1 MNKALCSLMIVLW
14 IPNVAAALGVS
25 DATTHIYLSEQVSQ
39 LTEQLKVMQAQ
50 LQEAMNANETL
61 TKSYEAVTGSY
72 DRVTGVY
79 DDVMKTKAF
88 LNDSYNTVMRQ
99 FKHYMA
105 LYEDLSD
112 PDKGDFETVKELLEG
127 VFDDPRTSTPEQNR
141 KRAEQE
147 YQVRQAAYKKAIE
160 DSEDILGSMSDRM
173 EKVQTLGGKIGKGKD
188 LKESQALTNSLLL
201 EILIVLQEQL
211 SMSMR
216 FQQAMALSEYSGVT
230 EDSIAARASAIKAVV
245 ERKDVLDYELSNF
258 RRAGIDDITDI
269 KAIMKQAAQQ

>member
-216 FQQAMALSEYSGVT
+216 FQQAMALSEYSASPRIQLRPGLQQSRPWSSERT
-230 EDSIAARASAIKAVV
+230 CSIMNCRI
-245 ERKDVLDYELSNF
+245 F
-258 RRAGIDDITDI
+258 AGRESMTSRT
-269 KAIMKQAAQQ
+269 

>member
-1 MNKALCSLMIVLW
+1 MSKALCSLMIVLW
-14 IPNVAAALGVS
+14 IPGVAAALGVS

-39 LTEQLKVMQAQ
+39 LTEQLEVMQAQ

-72 DRVTGVY
+72 ERVTGVY

-88 LNDSYNTVMRQ
+88 LNDSYSTVMRQ

-112 PDKGDFETVKELLEG
+112 PDKGDLETVKGLLEG
-127 VFDDPRTSTPEQNR
+127 VFGDPRTSTPEEDR

-147 YQVRQAAYKKAIE
+147 YQVRQEAYKKAIE
-160 DSEDILGSMSDRM
+160 DSEDILGSMGERM
-173 EKVQTLGGKIGKGKD
+173 EKIEALGGKVGKGKD

-211 SMSMR
+211 AMSMR

-230 EDSIAARASAIKAVV
+230 EESIAARATAIKAVV

-269 KAIMKQAAQQ
+269 KAIMKKAAQQ

>member
-1 MNKALCSLMIVLW
+1 MKTSLLLILLL
-14 IPNVAAALGVS
+14 VAPCTASALGVS

-79 DDVMKTKAF
+79 DDVMRTKAF

-112 PDKGDFETVKELLEG
+112 PDKGDFETVKDLLEG

-160 DSEDILGSMSDRM
+160 DSEEILGSMSDRM